1 MNEVMSEQR
10 LGVPARL
17 VAVVALGVVLNPL
30 NSTMIAIALVGLQEE
45 FQVGVATSSWLISGF
60 YLAASIGQPLMGR
73 FVDLFG
79 ARRLFIGGLALL
91 CLVSVLAAAAP
102 GFWWLV
108 ALRVLQGIGSSTAFP
123 AAIVLIRETARRTS
137 DRPPAGALAGLTVSA
152 SMTAVLGP
160 ALGGLLITLAGWRA
174 IFLVNLPL
182 TLIGIVLALRILPH
196 DARPEPRQRKSFR
209 EVLRLIDVPGIVLF
223 GGTVAAFL
231 VFLLSAASTPRW
243 WLLPLCVL
251 LTIGLVWREL
261 RAATPFLDVR
271 GIAANRALASVL
283 GQQGG
288 VNLVFY
294 CLAFGLPMWLE
305 TVRGFDPGLVGLLV
319 LPLTLSGVL
328 AAPLATRLIK
338 RRGSR
343 AALLLGTAVLLAA
356 TFQLQFLGDATP
368 IAFFVLIVVLL
379 GIPNGFNNIGLQ
391 TALYEA
397 SPPERAG
404 SIGGLFQLFRYL
416 GAIGATSVLAVVF
429 ETNLSSDGLHNVGIV
444 MTVVAVAMLV
454 LAVSVRRIHGGS
466 SDSQQHG

>member
-1 MNEVMSEQR
+1 MSEQR
-10 LGVPARL
+10 RSGVPRSL

-30 NSTMIAIALVGLQEE
+30 NSTMIAIALVRLQQE
-45 FQVGVATSSWLISGF
+45 FHVGVATSSWLVSGF

-79 ARRLFIGGLALL
+79 ARRLFVGGLALL
-91 CLVSVLAAAAP
+91 CVVSVLATAAP

-123 AAIVLIRETARRTS
+123 AAIVLIRESARRIS
-137 DRPPAGALAGLTVSA
+137 DQPPAGALAGLTVSA

-182 TLIGIVLALRILPH
+182 TVIGMVAALRVLPR
-196 DARPEPRQRKSFR
+196 DPRPDQRKTLR
-209 EVLRLIDVPGIVLF
+209 EVLKLIDVPGIVLF
-223 GGTVAAFL
+223 GGTVATFL

-243 WLLPLCVL
+243 WLLPLCAL

-271 GIAANRALASVL
+271 GIAGNRALASVL

-305 TVRGFDPGLVGLLV
+305 TVRGFDPGVVGLLV

-328 AAPLATRLIK
+328 AAPLATRLIR

-356 TFQLQFLGDATP
+356 TFQLQFVGDATP
-368 IAFFVLIVVLL
+368 IALLVLVVVLL
-379 GIPNGFNNIGLQ
+379 GIPNGFSNIGLQ

-397 SPPERAG
+397 SPPDRAG
-404 SIGGLFQLFRYL
+404 ATGGLFQLFRYL
-416 GAIGATSVLAVVF
+416 GAIGATSVLALVF
-429 ETNLSSDGLHNVGIV
+429 ETNLSSDGLHNVGVV
-444 MTVVAVAMLV
+444 MTVMAVAMLA
-454 LAVSVRRIHGGS
+454 LAVSVRRVHTGS
-466 SDSQQHG
+466 SDSQQQR

>member
-1 MNEVMSEQR
+1 MSEQR

-30 NSTMIAIALVGLQEE
+30 NSTMIAIALVGLQHE
-45 FQVGVATSSWLISGF
+45 FEVGVATSSWLVSGF

-91 CLVSVLAAAAP
+91 CVVSVLATVAS

-123 AAIVLIRETARRTS
+123 AALVLIRETARKLS
-137 DRPPAGALAGLTVSA
+137 DKPPAGALAALTVSA

-160 ALGGLLITLAGWRA
+160 ALGGLLMTLAGWRA

-182 TLIGIVLALRILPH
+182 TLIGMAVALRVLPR
-196 DARPEPRQRKSFR
+196 DPKPERRSSFGKI
-209 EVLRLIDVPGIVLF
+209 VKLIDVPGIVLF
-223 GGTVAAFL
+223 GGTVATLL
-231 VFLLSAASTPRW
+231 VFLLSAARNPRW
-243 WLLPLCVL
+243 WLLPLGAVL
-251 LTIGLVWREL
+251 AVGLVWREL

-305 TVRGFDPGLVGLLV
+305 TVRGFDPGAVGLLV

-328 AAPLATRLIK
+328 MAPLATRLIR

-343 AALLLGTAVLLAA
+343 AVLLLGTAVLLAA
-356 TFQLQFLGDATP
+356 TFLLQFVGDATP
-368 IAFFVLIVVLL
+368 IALFVLVVVLL
-379 GIPNGFNNIGLQ
+379 GFPNGFNNIGLQ
-391 TALYEA
+391 TALYDA
-397 SPPERAG
+397 SPPDRAG
-404 SIGGLFQLFRYL
+404 STGGLFQLFRYL
-416 GAIGATSVLAVVF
+416 GAIGATTVLALVF
-429 ETNLSSDGLHNVGIV
+429 ETNLSSDGLHDVGVV
-444 MTVVAVAMLV
+444 MIVVAVAMLG
-454 LAVSVRRIHGGS
+454 LTFSVRRIHTGS
-466 SDSQQHG
+466 SDSQQRG

>member
-1 MNEVMSEQR
+1 MGLMSEQR

-30 NSTMIAIALVGLQEE
+30 NSTMIAIALVGLQHE
-45 FQVGVATSSWLISGF
+45 FDVGIATSSWLVSGF

-79 ARRLFIGGLALL
+79 ARRLFIGGLALQ
-91 CLVSVLAAAAP
+91 CVVSVLATAAP

-123 AAIVLIRETARRTS
+123 AALVLIRETARKLS
-137 DRPPAGALAGLTVSA
+137 DKPPAGALAALTVSA

-160 ALGGLLITLAGWRA
+160 ALGGLLMTLAGWRA

-182 TLIGIVLALRILPH
+182 TLIGMAVALRVLPR
-196 DARPEPRQRKSFR
+196 DPKPERRSSFGQI
-209 EVLRLIDVPGIVLF
+209 VKLIDVPGIVLF
-223 GGTVAAFL
+223 GGTVATFL
-231 VFLLSAASTPRW
+231 VFLLSAALNPRW
-243 WLLPLCVL
+243 WLLPLGAAL
-251 LTIGLVWREL
+251 AIGLVWREL

-305 TVRGFDPGLVGLLV
+305 TVRGFDPGAVGLLV

-328 AAPLATRLIK
+328 VAPLATRLIR

-343 AALLLGTAVLLAA
+343 AVLLLGTAILLAA
-356 TFQLQFLGDATP
+356 TFQLQFVGDATP
-368 IAFFVLIVVLL
+368 IALVVLVVVLL
-379 GIPNGFNNIGLQ
+379 GFPNGFNNIGLQ
-391 TALYEA
+391 TALYDA
-397 SPPERAG
+397 SPPDRAG
-404 SIGGLFQLFRYL
+404 STGGLFQLFRYL
-416 GAIGATSVLAVVF
+416 GAIGATTVLALVF
-429 ETNLSSDGLHNVGIV
+429 ETNLSSDGLHDVGVV
-444 MTVVAVAMLV
+444 MIVVAVAMLG
-454 LAVSVRRIHGGS
+454 LTFGVRRIHTGS
-466 SDSQQHG
+466 SDSQQRG

>member
-1 MNEVMSEQR
+1 MSER

-30 NSTMIAIALVGLQEE
+30 NSTMIAIALVGLQHE
-45 FQVGVATSSWLISGF
+45 FEVGVATSSWLISGF

-79 ARRLFIGGLALL
+79 ARRLFIGGLALQ
-91 CLVSVLAAAAP
+91 CVVSVLATAAP

-108 ALRVLQGIGSSTAFP
+108 AMRVLQGIGSSTAFP
-123 AAIVLIRETARRTS
+123 AALVLIRETARKLS
-137 DRPPAGALAGLTVSA
+137 DKPPAGALAALTVSA

-160 ALGGLLITLAGWRA
+160 ALGGLLMTLAGWRA

-182 TLIGIVLALRILPH
+182 TLIGMAAALRVLPR
-196 DARPEPRQRKSFR
+196 DPKPERRSSFGQ
-209 EVLRLIDVPGIVLF
+209 VVKLIDVPGIVLF
-223 GGTVAAFL
+223 GGTVATFL
-231 VFLLSAASTPRW
+231 VFLLSAAVNPRW
-243 WLLPLCVL
+243 WLLPLGAAL
-251 LTIGLVWREL
+251 AIGLVWREL

-305 TVRGFDPGLVGLLV
+305 TVRGFDPGAVGLLV

-328 AAPLATRLIK
+328 VAPLATRLIR

-343 AALLLGTAVLLAA
+343 AVLLLGTAILLAA
-356 TFQLQFLGDATP
+356 TFQLQFVGDATP
-368 IAFFVLIVVLL
+368 IALVVLVVVLL
-379 GIPNGFNNIGLQ
+379 GFPNGFNNIGLQ
-391 TALYEA
+391 TALYDA
-397 SPPERAG
+397 SPPDRAG
-404 SIGGLFQLFRYL
+404 STGGLFQLFRYL
-416 GAIGATSVLAVVF
+416 GAIGATTVLALVF
-429 ETNLSSDGLHNVGIV
+429 ETNLSSDGLHDVGVV
-444 MTVVAVAMLV
+444 MIVVAVAMLG
-454 LAVSVRRIHGGS
+454 LTFGVRQIHSGS
-466 SDSQQHG
+466 SDSQQRG

>member
-1 MNEVMSEQR
+1 MGLMSEQR

-30 NSTMIAIALVGLQEE
+30 NSTMIAIALVGLQHE
-45 FQVGVATSSWLISGF
+45 FDVGVATSSWLVSGF
-60 YLAASIGQPLMGR
+60 YLAASIGQPMMGR

-79 ARRLFIGGLALL
+79 ARRLFIGGLALQ
-91 CLVSVLAAAAP
+91 CVVSVLATAAP

-123 AAIVLIRETARRTS
+123 AALVLIRETARKLS
-137 DRPPAGALAGLTVSA
+137 DKPPAGALAALTVSA

-160 ALGGLLITLAGWRA
+160 ALGGLLMTLAGWRA

-182 TLIGIVLALRILPH
+182 TLIGMAVALRVLPR
-196 DARPEPRQRKSFR
+196 DPKPERRSSFGQI
-209 EVLRLIDVPGIVLF
+209 VKLIDVPGIVLF
-223 GGTVAAFL
+223 GGTVATFL
-231 VFLLSAASTPRW
+231 VFLLSAALNPRW
-243 WLLPLCVL
+243 WLLPLGAAL
-251 LTIGLVWREL
+251 AIGLVWREL

-305 TVRGFDPGLVGLLV
+305 TVRGFDPGAVGLLV

-328 AAPLATRLIK
+328 VAPLATRLIR

-343 AALLLGTAVLLAA
+343 AVLLLGTAILLAA
-356 TFQLQFLGDATP
+356 TFQLQFVGDATP
-368 IAFFVLIVVLL
+368 IALVVLVVVLL
-379 GIPNGFNNIGLQ
+379 GFPNGFNNIGLQ
-391 TALYEA
+391 TALYDA
-397 SPPERAG
+397 SPPDRAG
-404 SIGGLFQLFRYL
+404 STGGLFQLFRYL
-416 GAIGATSVLAVVF
+416 GAIGATTVLALVF
-429 ETNLSSDGLHNVGIV
+429 ETNLSSDGLHDVGVV
-444 MTVVAVAMLV
+444 MIVVAVAMLG
-454 LAVSVRRIHGGS
+454 LTFGVRRIHTGS
-466 SDSQQHG
+466 SDSQQRG